1 MRGLLL
7 RPRGA
12 DHRAQSRRTSGRP
25 VTQPWPCRRLR
36 PDGRCAAD
44 VPLLARASCQRRARM
59 RARLESLSRPRSTP
73 LAEHPRPR
81 PAPAVSP
88 QRLTVG
94 TNGKSLKSASG
105 LTTRLAARSAEQSV
119 SRGGDVPPTPQGWRS
134 SACWPDVAVN
144 QASRQLRR
152 MRARLVEWLCCPDAS
167 QRAPGRDRPRT
178 RYRPRAQLLFAV
190 TVRLAPT
197 DQPERD
203 VAS

>member
-94 TNGKSLKSASG
+94 TNGKSLKSAPPVWPP
-105 LTTRLAARSAEQSV
+105 AARSRACREVATFPQPRKAGDPRPAGRMLPSTRRQGSYVVCERGWSSGSV
-119 SRGGDVPPTPQGWRS
+119 
-134 SACWPDVAVN
+134 
-144 QASRQLRR
+144 
-152 MRARLVEWLCCPDAS
+152 ARDAS